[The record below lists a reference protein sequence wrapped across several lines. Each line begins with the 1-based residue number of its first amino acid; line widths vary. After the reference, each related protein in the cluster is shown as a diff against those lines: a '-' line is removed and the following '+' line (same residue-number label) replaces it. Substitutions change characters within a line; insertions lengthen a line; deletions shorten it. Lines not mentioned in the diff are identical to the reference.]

1 MYKRQVSIESL
12 GQALNDYPGIIF
24 DSDFTS
30 YVTPLEAE
38 GRDETFVSRLRS
50 DPSVDNG
57 VLFWCVTDNLR
68 KGAATNALQ
77 IAEALLER
85 QILNIS

>member
-1 MYKRQVSIESL
+1 MAVQLAAGLSKLGTESAFEL
-12 GQALNDYPGIIF
+12 LARAKI
-24 DSDFTS
+24 
-30 YVTPLEAE
+30 LEAE

-85 QILNIS
+85 QILSIT